1 MKNLLFSL
9 ITCAVVS
16 FGFSQKLA
24 KIAFYNTEN
33 FFDTIDGTNDDAEFL
48 PTSKLKWDKAKY
60 QEKINHIS
68 EIITSMNYPIIMG
81 FCEIENVGVL
91 NDLINSNKKLNCY
104 KTVHYES
111 PDARGID
118 VGFIYN
124 ASKMKMLKSGNI
136 RFTLPGDTEPKSRD
150 VVWAKF
156 LIKKD
161 TVFAMVNHWPSRRST
176 DSEPKRIK
184 AAESARSFIDSVL
197 TVNPNAKIVFMGD
210 LNDHPEDKAPSL
222 ISAKLTPMIV
232 KSSGEF
238 GGSHYYKQEWG
249 ILDHM
254 MVSAGF
260 SSGKISVAS
269 NSGKINSFPYL
280 MEEYKGNKQPKRT
293 YVGEKY
299 LGGYS
304 DHLPI
309 SIDVLLK

>member
-1 MKNLLFSL
+1 
-9 ITCAVVS
+9 
-16 FGFSQKLA
+16 
-24 KIAFYNTEN
+24 
-33 FFDTIDGTNDDAEFL
+33 
-48 PTSKLKWDKAKY
+48 LKWDNAKY
-60 QEKINHIS
+60 QEKIKHVS
-68 EIITSMNYPIIMG
+68 EVINSLNYPIIMG
-81 FCEIENVGVL
+81 FCEIENEGVL
-91 NDLINSNKKLNCY
+91 KDLIKSNKKLGCY
-104 KTVHYES
+104 KTVHFES

-124 ASKMKMLKSGNI
+124 ASKMKVLKSGNI
-136 RFTLPGDTEPKSRD
+136 RFILPGDTEPKSRD
-150 VVWAKF
+150 IVWAKF

-197 TVNPNAKIVFMGD
+197 TVNPNSKIVFMGD

-222 ISAKLTPMIV
+222 ISAKLIPMIV

-254 MVSAGF
+254 MVSPGF
-260 SSGKISVAS
+260 SSGKLSVVPS
-269 NSGKINSFPYL
+269 SGKINSFPFL

-293 YVGEKY
+293 YVGEKF

-309 SIDVLLK
+309 SIDVILK